1 MLLRDS
7 SISSGSSAPSPART
21 RRRALIAGSAAVI
34 LAAGTA
40 AVLVAAPASHPAAKH
55 HVAAQAASGAKSA
68 HLAASTCSGPA
79 GAAYVAL
86 PGYQAFDAIDTA
98 NCEITQSYNVDD
110 PQVPGFSGDTNYA
123 GTDEAV
129 AIHGDTLYFAVTGE
143 NQVAIINAA
152 TLNPKDYNPAETI
165 IQVGFNPGDLAVTPD
180 GSQLWVA
187 DTGPQTGPSSPT
199 AISVIST
206 ATDKVT
212 ATLRLPVAPAQIAFS
227 PSGAT
232 AYVTTADGLWVF
244 NTATAHVTH
253 VIPGL
258 GDPHGVAVSPD
269 GSTVYVTN
277 TNGGKLEVI
286 NAATDKITGTIGVG
300 QLPWQVAISSDGKTV
315 YVADPDSNQVSVI
328 SASSGTV
335 TSSISIPGDPD
346 TVGLTPDGS
355 QLWVGGLTS
364 GIMTVL
370 NTATHDVVGT
380 INVGNDGPNS
390 GDGNEPTSIVLTAT
404 PTPTGS

>member
-1 MLLRDS
+1 MSLRV
-7 SISSGSSAPSPART
+7 SAASVRAWT
-21 RRRALIAGSAAVI
+21 RRRALIAGSAGVI
-34 LAAGTA
+34 LAAGAATA
-40 AVLVAAPASHPAAKH
+40 LAVAPASHPT
-55 HVAAQAASGAKSA
+55 AQSRTGQHQVTGVIDGFKSA
-68 HLAASTCSGPA
+68 RLASSTCGGPA

-98 NCEITQSYNVDD
+98 NCYITQSYNVAD
-110 PQVPGFSGDTNYA
+110 PQVPGDSGDYNYA
-123 GTDEAV
+123 GTSEAV

-143 NQVAIINAA
+143 DEVAVIDAG
-152 TLNPKDYNPAETI
+152 TLNPKDYSPAETDI
-165 IQVGFNPGDLAVTPD
+165 HVGFNPGDVAVTPD

-199 AISVIST
+199 AITVIST

-212 ATLRLPVAPAQIAFS
+212 ATLPLPIAPAQIAFS

-244 NTATAHVTH
+244 DTATDHLSS
-253 VIPGL
+253 VIRGL

-277 TNGGKLEVI
+277 TDQGKVAVI
-286 NAATDKITGTIGVG
+286 DAATDRVTGTITVG
-300 QLPWQVAISSDGKTV
+300 QLPWQLAVSANGKTV

-328 SASSGTV
+328 STSSGTV
-335 TSSISIPGDPD
+335 SSTISVAGDPD
-346 TVGLTPDGS
+346 TLALTPDGS

-364 GIMTVL
+364 GIITVL
-370 NTATHDVVGT
+370 DTASESVVGT
-380 INVGNDGPNS
+380 INVGNDGANS
-390 GDGNEPTSIVLTAT
+390 GDGNEPTSIVLTTT
-404 PTPTGS
+404 PTPGGS